1 MSEFEFI
8 PLSIAVL
15 TVSDSRG
22 ESEDRSG
29 KILVEALQAE
39 GHSLAEKCLVADDL
53 YQIRREV
60 SRWIAEESV
69 DAVMITG
76 GTGLTGR
83 DRTPEALIPLFDME
97 IEGFGEMFRA
107 ISQAEIATSA
117 LQSRALA
124 GVANGTFIFALPGSP
139 NACRTAWDKII
150 RAQLDNRTRPCNLA
164 MLRPRLRDH

>member
-1 MSEFEFI
+1 MSEIDFI
-8 PLSIAVL
+8 PLLIAVL
-15 TVSDSRG
+15 TVSDSRS

-29 KILVEALQAE
+29 NILVQALQSE
-39 GHSLAEKCLVADDL
+39 GHALAEKCLVADDL

-60 SRWIAEESV
+60 SRWIADESIA
-69 DAVMITG
+69 AVMTTG

-83 DRTPEALIPLFDME
+83 DRTPEALRPLFDAE

-107 ISQAEIATSA
+107 VSHGEIATSA

-124 GVANGTFIFALPGSP
+124 GVANGTFIFAVPGSP
-139 NACRTAWDKII
+139 HACRTAWEEII

-164 MLRPRLRDH
+164 MLRPRLGER